1 MIYAE
6 GRGTA
11 SPITTTLGRYLHIG
25 KHTDFEHHFSET
37 PYAYVLILVVA
48 FLLAAASACN
58 RGPSPMLTPTP
69 LPSVISPADARSV
82 IQLERWGQG
91 TLNAESWSP
100 DGKTLA
106 VASSLG
112 IYLHDAETLQE
123 SRFFETGVWITSV
136 AWDPDGRTLAS
147 AGADGMVELWDART
161 GRLLRTLEGHT
172 GWVYHVA
179 FPQGGG
185 TPTGDGGHILA

>member
-1 MIYAE
+1 MIYSE
-6 GRGTA
+6 SRGRA
-11 SPITTTLGRYLHIG
+11 LPATTTLARYLGIG
-25 KHTDFEHHFSET
+25 KHAGLEHPFSEV
-37 PYAYVLILVVA
+37 PYSYVLVLIIV

-58 RGPSPMLTPTP
+58 CAPSSMLTPTP
-69 LPSVISPADARSV
+69 LPAVISPANAKS
-82 IQLERWGQG
+82 ITQLERWGQG
-91 TLNAESWSP
+91 TLNAVSWSP

-123 SRFFETGVWITSV
+123 SRFIETGVWITSV